1 VLCGESGSNF
11 VSLPVDDVYLK
22 EKEKL
27 EAANDDLGL
36 SLLFAAK
43 KVLLV
48 RSGTRVKVLKAFS
61 LVSCWEVRIVEGE
74 FTGETALAPCKCLG
88 QAEVEGT

>member
-43 KVLLV
+43 K
-48 RSGTRVKVLKAFS
+48 
-61 LVSCWEVRIVEGE
+61 SCWCAAARV
-74 FTGETALAPCKCLG
+74 
-88 QAEVEGT
+88 

>member
-1 VLCGESGSNF
+1 MLCGESGSNF
-11 VSLPVDDVYLK
+11 VSLPVDDVYVK

-48 RSGTRVKVLKAFS
+48 HSGTRVKVLKAFS
-61 LVSCWEVRIVEGE
+61 LVSCWEVRVRRRIHRRNCAGS
-74 FTGETALAPCKCLG
+74 TQMPRPSGG
-88 QAEVEGT
+88 